1 MQNILQEALQLKIE
15 LVSDSITS
23 LVADVLAVACFSD
36 QELLQGALSE
46 VDQLLGGTISDLIQQ
61 GNLTGKFLE
70 TTEIY
75 PGARLAAKRIVIVGL
90 GKANEFKAQKLRD
103 VAGTVVRTAGKA
115 KASSVAFYMDGDK
128 HVHLGEHH
136 AAHFF
141 AEGAYLAAYHFAGY
155 AKKREEPSVVDSIL
169 WLVDDVTKELQE
181 GLACGKAYAEGTN
194 LARDLV
200 NTPGNLLTP
209 TVFAEQAVELAN
221 RHDLAYEILDKADM
235 ARLGMGG
242 LLAVNRGSDEPP
254 KLIVLKYQGRDDW
267 DEVLGFVGK
276 GITFDSGGISIKPA
290 ANMDLMKTDMGG
302 AAAVLGAME
311 AIARLKPK
319 VNIVAVVPTTEN
331 LLSGSAYKPGDVIT
345 TLSGKTIEVLNT
357 DAEGRIVLAD
367 GIEYAKQQGAT
378 RIVDLATLTG
388 ACVVAL
394 GHVTSGVMG
403 NDEDFLEEFL
413 KSAKKAGE
421 KAWPLPTFE
430 EYKELIKSDV
440 ADLKNIGG
448 SPAGT
453 ITAALFVGAFAEDV
467 PWVHVDIAGTAWT
480 DKATATNE
488 KGATGVMVR
497 TLVKLA
503 QRMGK
508 HKA

>member
-1 MQNILQEALQLKIE
+1 MKIE
-15 LVSDSITS
+15 LVSDSIS
-23 LVADVLAVACFSD
+23 SFAADVLAIACFSD
-36 QELLQGALSE
+36 EELLQGALAE
-46 VDQLLGGTISDLIQQ
+46 VDEWLGGTISGLIQH

-75 PGARLAAKRIVIVGL
+75 PGASLAAKRIVIVGL
-90 GKANEFKAQKLRD
+90 GKANQFKAQKLRD
-103 VAGTVVRTAGKA
+103 VVGTVVRAAGKA
-115 KASSVAFYMDGDK
+115 KAASVAFYMDEDK
-128 HVHLGEHH
+128 HVHLGEHQ

-141 AEGAYLAAYHFAGY
+141 AEGAYLAAYHFGGY
-155 AKKREEPSVVDSIL
+155 AKDREELPVVDSIF
-169 WLVDDVTKELQE
+169 WLVDDVTEELRE
-181 GLACGKAYAEGTN
+181 GLACGQAYAEGTN
-194 LARDLV
+194 LARELV

-209 TVFAEQAVELAN
+209 SVFAEHAVALAN
-221 RHDLAYEILDKADM
+221 RYDLVYEILEKEDM
-235 ARLGMGG
+235 VRLGMGG
-242 LLAVNRGSDEPP
+242 LLAVNKGSDEPP
-254 KLIVLKYQGRDDW
+254 KLIVLKYQGREDW

-290 ANMDLMKTDMGG
+290 TDMDLMKTDMGG
-302 AAAVLGAME
+302 GAAVLCAME

-403 NDEDFLEEFL
+403 NDEDFLDEFL

-421 KAWPLPTFE
+421 KAWELPMFE
-430 EYKELIKSDV
+430 EYKEQIKSDI

-453 ITAALFVGAFAEDV
+453 ITAALFLGAFAEDV
-467 PWVHVDIAGTAWT
+467 P
-480 DKATATNE
+480 
-488 KGATGVMVR
+488 
-497 TLVKLA
+497 
-503 QRMGK
+503 
-508 HKA
+508 